1 MKQMK
6 ICIVLLA
13 LLLAAMVMVPIV
25 SAVSETDNVKK
36 LDVDQVTLPQLQFD
50 TSQQK
55 ISISDELK
63 LLNPVE
69 VPQTKQSLISAMDGK
84 SGIIHAGAI
93 IHHSD
98 KGVTTIFDSEGKQLF
113 AANDADAGMVF
124 TPTGYKPATFVN
136 EIPDGS
142 FVDVKGSNIYVS
154 YNGKL
159 ILTILDDHKN
169 KGTTAKSGTLTYN
182 PTWREEYIE
191 GAQSAVLSNIGQ
203 FTANWNVPAS
213 PGSLYVDPSNPM
225 RRSQLA
231 IWNGITTNDESYLV
245 QPVLEWAWK
254 DRAGIPEPGQ
264 VWTGASWFAYPG
276 SSSTLHS
283 TRISGIYP
291 GDNIEGNML
300 FNNFN
305 NYWTITFRDT
315 TRNIQTTYMTS
326 QNAMPNTNVKIQ
338 IYLETANRASIPN
351 NNYMC
356 GDSTFTNF
364 YLVNTNGQNVMPG
377 TVGSGVNSVW
387 TNLPGLS
394 VGNSWPSRIILNTA
408 N

>member
-1 MKQMK
+1 
-6 ICIVLLA
+6 
-13 LLLAAMVMVPIV
+13 
-25 SAVSETDNVKK
+25 D
-36 LDVDQVTLPQLQFD
+36 DDQ
-50 TSQQK
+50 
-55 ISISDELK
+55 IAE
-63 LLNPVE
+63 
-69 VPQTKQSLISAMDGK
+69 DGK
-84 SGIIHAGAI
+84 SGIIPDGAV

-98 KGVTTIFDSEGKQLF
+98 MGVTTVFDSEGKQLF

-136 EIPDGS
+136 EIPNGS
-142 FVDVKGSNIYVS
+142 FVDVKGSTIYVS

-213 PGSLYVDPSNPM
+213 PSSLYVDPSNPT

-254 DRAGIPEPGQ
+254 DRASSPEPGQ
-264 VWTGASWFAYPG
+264 VWTGASWFVYPG

-283 TRISGIYP
+283 TRISGIYS

-300 FNNFN
+300 FNYFN

-338 IYLETANRASIPN
+338 IYLETANRDSIPN

-387 TNLPGLS
+387 TNLPGMS
-394 VGNSWPSRIILNTA
+394 VGNSWPTRIILNTA

>member
-1 MKQMK
+1 MSNMKFG
-6 ICIVLLA
+6 VLLLA
-13 LLLAAMVMVPIV
+13 LMLAVMAIVPCV
-25 SAVSETDNVKK
+25 SAASEMDNEKIF
-36 LDVDQVTLPQLQFD
+36 DVGLVTLPQLQFD
-50 TSQQK
+50 SAQQK
-55 ISISDELK
+55 ISLIDELK
-63 LLNPVE
+63 LTNPVE
-69 VPQTKQSLISAMDGK
+69 GSLTEESVISEKDGK
-84 SGIIHAGAI
+84 SGIIPVGAI

-98 KGVTTIFDSEGKQLF
+98 KGVTTILDFEGKQLF
-113 AANDADAGMVF
+113 AVNDADAGMVF
-124 TPTGYKPATFVN
+124 TPTGYKPATFVI

-142 FVDVKGSNIYVS
+142 FVDVKGSTMYVS

-159 ILTILDDHKN
+159 ILTIIDNNKN
-169 KGTTAKSGTLTYN
+169 SETVEKSGTLAYN

-191 GAQSAVLSNIGQ
+191 GAQSAALSNIGQ

-213 PGSLYVDPSNPM
+213 PRYLYVDPSNPT

-231 IWNGITTNDESYLV
+231 IWNGITTNDESYLI

-254 DRAGIPEPGQ
+254 DRAGSPEPGQ

-283 TRISGIYP
+283 TRISGVYP

-300 FNNFN
+300 FNHIN

-315 TRNIQTTYMTS
+315 TRNIQTTLMTS

-338 IYLETANRASIPN
+338 VYLETANRASIPN

-364 YLVNTNGQNVMPG
+364 YLVNANGQNVMPG
-377 TVGSGVNSVW
+377 TIGSAVNSVW

-394 VGNSWPSRIILNTA
+394 VGNSWPNRIILNTA

>member
-1 MKQMK
+1 MKHLKLITM
-6 ICIVLLA
+6 LLA
-13 LLLAAMVMVPIV
+13 LLLAAMVMVPMV
-25 SAVSETDNVKK
+25 SAESETKDVKK
-36 LDVDQVTLPQLQFD
+36 LDGEQVILPQLQFD
-50 TSQQK
+50 ASQQK
-55 ISISDELK
+55 ILLSDELT
-63 LLNPVE
+63 LEDPLSAS
-69 VPQTKQSLISAMDGK
+69 QTKQSLVSAKDGK
-84 SGIIHAGAI
+84 SGIIPEGAI

-98 KGVTTIFDSEGKQLF
+98 MGVTTVFDSEGKQLF

-136 EIPDGS
+136 EIPNGS
-142 FVDVKGSNIYVS
+142 FVDVKGSTIYVS

-169 KGTTAKSGTLTYN
+169 KGTTAKSGALTYN

-191 GAQSAVLSNIGQ
+191 GGQSAVLSNIGQ

-213 PGSLYVDPSNPM
+213 PSSLYVDPSNPT

-231 IWNGITTNDESYLV
+231 IWNGVTTNDESYLV

-254 DRAGIPEPGQ
+254 DRASSPEPGQ
-264 VWTGASWFAYPG
+264 IWTGASWFVYPG

-283 TRISGIYP
+283 TRISGIYS

-300 FNNFN
+300 FNHFN

-315 TRNIQTTYMTS
+315 TRNIQTTFMTS

-338 IYLETANRASIPN
+338 IYLETANRDSIPN

-394 VGNSWPSRIILNTA
+394 VGNSWPTRIILNTA